1 MFEWLKRHMDKITSP
16 TLDWVQ
22 VEVTTSCNGSC
33 IYCPRTLMSK
43 RWANRHMPIELFYEL
58 VPFLRHTDLVYLQG
72 WGEPLLQ
79 NDLFEMVRICKDRGK
94 RVGFTTNG
102 MLLTED
108 TIRTLVDL
116 QLDII
121 GISLAGTTAKTHNRI
136 RKGTDLNKII
146 ANLERLCEIKA
157 EKKTEIPAVHLAY
170 LMLKSNFHEI
180 KEILSLGKR
189 VGAKE
194 IIASNLTL
202 IVDPKLFPEAVF
214 NDTVRM
220 GYYRN
225 TLNEIR
231 HKAARENI
239 VFDYHGPGLDDASL
253 CCRENVHRACVI
265 NVEGE
270 VVPCVL
276 TNPVLATY
284 YIFKDQSLPLRGMS
298 FGNIRNENLTRIWNK
313 KEYVGFRALFDPETR
328 RIGEKISP
336 EMPRCCKRCYKRLE
350 ESACSQQALSEVA
363 SVSDMVR
370 DLC

>member
-1 MFEWLKRHMDKITSP
+1 MDKITSP

-43 RWANRHMPIELFYEL
+43 SWANRNMPLELFYEL
-58 VPFLRHTDLVYLQG
+58 VPFLRHTGLVYLQG

-79 NDLFEMVRICKDRGK
+79 NDLFEMIRICKDRGK

-102 MLLTED
+102 MLLTEN
-108 TIRTLVDL
+108 TVRTLVDL

-136 RKGTDLNKII
+136 RKGTDINKII

-157 EKKTEIPAVHLAY
+157 EKNTEFPAVHLAY

-180 KEILSLGKR
+180 KDILTLGKLL
-189 VGAKE
+189 GAKE

-202 IVDPKLFPEAVF
+202 IVDPKLSPEAVF

-220 GYYRN
+220 DYYRN
-225 TLNEIR
+225 TLDKIR
-231 HKAARENI
+231 QQATRENI
-239 VFDYHGPGLDDASL
+239 ILDYHGPGLDNTSVR
-253 CCRENVHRACVI
+253 CRENVHRACVI

-270 VVPCVL
+270 VVPCVFA
-276 TNPVLATY
+276 NPILPSY
-284 YIFKDQSLPLRGMS
+284 YIFQGQSLPLRGMS
-298 FGNIRNENLTRIWNK
+298 FGNIRNQNLTQIWNK
-313 KEYVGFRALFDPETR
+313 KEYAELRALFDPETM
-328 RIGEKISP
+328 RIGGQIRS
-336 EMPRCCKRCYKRLE
+336 EMPQCCKRCYKRLE
-350 ESACSQQALSEVA
+350 ETVSSHQALSEA
-363 SVSDMVR
+363 APVSDMVR
-370 DLC
+370 ALC

>member
-1 MFEWLKRHMDKITSP
+1 MFEWLKRNMDKITSP

-43 RWANRHMPIELFYEL
+43 HWTDRHMPIEFFYAL
-58 VPFLRHTDLVYLQG
+58 VPFFRHTDLVYLQG

-79 NDLFEMVRICKDRGK
+79 NDLFEMIRICKERGK

-146 ANLERLCEIKA
+146 ANLERLYVIKA
-157 EKKTEIPAVHLAY
+157 EKKTEFPAVHLAY

-180 KEILSLGKR
+180 KEILTLGKR

-202 IVDPKLFPEAVF
+202 IVDPKLSSEAVF

-220 GYYRN
+220 DYYRN
-225 TLNEIR
+225 TLDKIR
-231 HKAARENI
+231 QKAACENI
-239 VFDYHGPGLDDASL
+239 ILDYHGPGLDNTSDR
-253 CCRENVHRACVI
+253 CRENVHRACVI

-270 VVPCVL
+270 VVPCVFA
-276 TNPVLATY
+276 NPILPSY
-284 YIFKDQSLPLRGMS
+284 YIFKGQSLPLQGMS
-298 FGNIRNENLTRIWNK
+298 FGNIKNENLTRIWNK
-313 KEYVGFRALFDPETR
+313 KEYAGFRALFDPETMR
-328 RIGEKISP
+328 KGGQIRS
-336 EMPRCCKRCYKRLE
+336 EMPQCCKRCYKRLE
-350 ESACSQQALSEVA
+350 ESVSSHQALSEA
-363 SVSDMVR
+363 APVSDMVR
-370 DLC
+370 ALC